1 MSKFVSIKSLASFS
15 LVTRYRRSIAT
26 GALINDS
33 IPIASNM
40 REVTWDN
47 ELADLAELWA
57 SQCFSVIDTQRK
69 VLFGD
74 QPVSV
79 SFINCIFAMNPI

>member
-1 MSKFVSIKSLASFS
+1 MSKFVFIESLASFS

-26 GALINDS
+26 GALVN
-33 IPIASNM
+33 IPAASNM

-57 SQCFSVIDTQRK
+57 SQCFSVIDTKRK
-69 VLFGD
+69 VLIGD
-74 QPVSV
+74 KAVSV
-79 SFINCIFAMNPI
+79 SFINCIFAMNQN

>member
-1 MSKFVSIKSLASFS
+1 MSKFVFIGSLSSLS

-26 GALINDS
+26 GALVNDS
-33 IPIASNM
+33 IPAASNM

-57 SQCFSVIDTQRK
+57 SQCVSVIDTMRK

-74 QPVSV
+74 QAVSV
-79 SFINCIFAMNPI
+79 SFINCKYAMNPI